1 MNVFSA
7 PPQNRSMD
15 PLEWLARMA
24 DHIPDAGKHRT
35 HFYGCYAGFPR
46 AVHRGGRSPTPAW
59 MAVTGLVA
67 FAALALVFACWRIRR
82 LEVSYTT
89 E

>member
-1 MNVFSA
+1 MAAMQGF
-7 PPQNRSMD
+7 
-15 PLEWLARMA
+15 LALF
-24 DHIPDAGKHRT
+24 T
-35 HFYGCYAGFPR
+35 
-46 AVHRGGRSPTPAW
+46 VVVEPTPAW

-67 FAALALVFACWRIRR
+67 FATLALVFACWRIRR

>member
-1 MNVFSA
+1 MFLIWEGVNGVLPLWLKRLSVTHHLKPLLPA
-7 PPQNRSMD
+7 ELPPQGF
-15 PLEWLARMA
+15 LALFTVVA
-24 DHIPDAGKHRT
+24 E
-35 HFYGCYAGFPR
+35 
-46 AVHRGGRSPTPAW
+46 PTPAW

-67 FAALALVFACWRIRR
+67 FTALVLVFACWRIRR